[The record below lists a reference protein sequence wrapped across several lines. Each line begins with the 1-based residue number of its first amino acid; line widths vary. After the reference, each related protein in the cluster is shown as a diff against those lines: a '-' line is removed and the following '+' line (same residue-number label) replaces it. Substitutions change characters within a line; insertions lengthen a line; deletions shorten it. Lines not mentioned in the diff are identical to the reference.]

1 MISVTIADPL
11 AEAANVQAKMYHR
24 GLDEQINYWARIGKI
39 AEENPDL
46 SFEFIKAI
54 LNAKEEILAGHIEPY
69 SFD

>member
-11 AEAANVQAKMYHR
+11 AEAANLQAKICHR
-24 GLDEQINYWARIGKI
+24 DLDEQINYWARIGKI

-46 SFEFIKAI
+46 SFEFIKTI
-54 LNAKEEILAGHIEPY
+54 LNARQEVLAGQVEPY

>member
-11 AEAANVQAKMYHR
+11 AAAANTHAEICHR
-24 GLDEQINYWARIGKI
+24 SLDEQINYWARIGYC

-54 LNAKEEILAGHIEPY
+54 LNAREEVLSGQTEPY
-69 SFD
+69 LFD

>member
-11 AEAANVQAKMYHR
+11 AEAANVQAKIYHR

-39 AEENPDL
+39 AEENPEL

-54 LNAKEEILAGHIEPY
+54 LNARQEVLAGQVEPY